1 MGAVPLQLGHVRL
14 ADCAAVRGIA
24 YRAAVVLCPG
34 VDRAA
39 RRPAVTPP
47 PVTPP
52 AEPLACPY
60 HPAPALLLLANVV
73 LVFAWTAA
81 FAAVAGQVA
90 WQGRFLFPA
99 IAALGTGLAIGL
111 AAILP
116 RRSALWTLVALL
128 ALVSVTAPAAMIAP
142 RYPGFV
148 MPAQPADWGNTRAR
162 LSLPWKRGVE
172 LRNAGFPARAA
183 TGETLDVTL
192 TWHALEQLDA
202 DYLTFVHLVDAGGN
216 VVAESNEAA
225 KNGRFPT
232 SSWVRGDWI
241 EQTQQLSLAGVPAG
255 RYELYAG
262 LWDEAAD
269 RTLPVVDDDGTV
281 ANWRHAIG
289 EVEITNR

>member
-1 MGAVPLQLGHVRL
+1 
-14 ADCAAVRGIA
+14 
-24 YRAAVVLCPG
+24 
-34 VDRAA
+34 
-39 RRPAVTPP
+39 
-47 PVTPP
+47 
-52 AEPLACPY
+52 
-60 HPAPALLLLANVV
+60 
-73 LVFAWTAA
+73 
-81 FAAVAGQVA
+81 
-90 WQGRFLFPA
+90 
-99 IAALGTGLAIGL
+99 
-111 AAILP
+111 
-116 RRSALWTLVALL
+116 
-128 ALVSVTAPAAMIAP
+128 MIAP

-148 MPAQPADWGNTRAR
+148 MPAQPADWGNTHAR

-183 TGETLDVTL
+183 TGATLDVTL

-241 EQTQQLSLAGVPAG
+241 EQSQQLSLAGVPAG

-281 ANWRHAIG
+281 TNWRHAIG